1 MTIDTTEND
10 TGGQGVSSG
19 DPADTPDVDAADIP
33 DDPNAD
39 PDDDTDVDVDDDGTG
54 GRRNREAQYR
64 RRAQTAETE
73 RDQLRD
79 RLQAV
84 QQQQVDEIAR
94 AAGVDPRLLAAAGHE
109 LATLVAD
116 DGTVNRDAV
125 TAACEAARH
134 EFLPTPGR
142 IGTGRRP
149 AANGQQGSHG
159 DAVTRVGVGA
169 AIAKALGR

>member
-1 MTIDTTEND
+1 MTIDTPTND
-10 TGGQGVSSG
+10 TAGQGGSPG
-19 DPADTPDVDAADIP
+19 DPGDTPDVDAPDTPDAD
-33 DDPNAD
+33 DDTDD
-39 PDDDTDVDVDDDGTG
+39 PDDDHDEGTG

-64 RRAQTAETE
+64 RRAQTAEAE

-125 TAACEAARH
+125 TAACDAARDA
-134 EFLPTPGR
+134 FLPTPGR

-149 AANGQQGSHG
+149 SVNGQQGAHG
-159 DAVTRVGVGA
+159 DAVHRIGVGA